1 MFEQIVSGSQTG
13 VDRAAPDVA
22 LELDVP
28 CGGWCPKGRN
38 AQAGLGFY
46 DPFSGLPMLWNPA
59 TGQLYSGD
67 VTLDIAVS
75 TSLDMTTAS
84 QCRFTTLICTSIRR
98 LGGFHLE
105 RAADLIDIRTSAVE
119 RVMKGP
125 EVIQRTIDGRVKW
138 GPKPPRAWGF
148 LTPAERSFG

>member
-1 MFEQIVSGSQTG
+1 
-13 VDRAAPDVA
+13 
-22 LELDVP
+22 
-28 CGGWCPKGRN
+28 
-38 AQAGLGFY
+38 
-46 DPFSGLPMLWNPA
+46 MLWNPA
-59 TGQLYSGD
+59 TGQLYNGD

-75 TSLDMTTAS
+75 PSLDMTTAS

-125 EVIQRTIDGRVKW
+125 EVILRTIDGREK
-138 GPKPPRAWGF
+138 GDPSRREPGDF
-148 LTPAERSFG
+148 